1 MLKQTQ
7 GVLRLTAADSPSHQ
21 AVLDARSAL
30 AAQRREL
37 ARQWLALPAE
47 ELQEAYAGPPG
58 TTHRLLRASEVRY
71 AVMSEADQVLLARLQ
86 DDLACA
92 DSPRSTIALL
102 LAAMLYLEPHELPRI
117 FPFEAVPP
125 WLQEEYAKYMLTPP
139 NFFRDAGEAEVFGR
153 HMQRWV
159 AYLHRG
165 ILGHP
170 RDQLWVN
177 IRNYALQALNFMF
190 IYFNDLN
197 LREMYRQ
204 RAEIFEF
211 TLRSSGHRLD
221 YVFPP
226 RIDRPRLRLGILAA
240 HYFAQTETFTTLP
253 LYDYLDRREFEII
266 LITTEANHSPLE
278 RYCISRADR
287 FIPLPVV
294 ALPQGLPAQVQAIR
308 DADLDLLIVGTNVT
322 ARTNPI
328 ALLAMHRL
336 ARIQIMH
343 VSSCTTSGMS
353 HMDYYLSGRLTERAE
368 EAQDQYT
375 ERLLLIDGPAHC
387 YDFATEQS
395 PVQARTLTREQFGI
409 PADATV
415 FISGANCLKIIPEL
429 QDVWIRIL
437 RQTPG
442 SWLLLY
448 PFNPYW
454 MSSYPVETLLQG
466 FRAAAAAQGIS
477 DDRILVFAPAPNRAE
492 VLERLRLA
500 DIYLDSFPFSG
511 ANSLLD
517 PLEVG
522 LPSVVMDGSTFR
534 ELMGAAMLRELQ
546 LEELAG
552 SSPENYVE
560 LACRLAADA
569 RYRSRIRHQLQAA
582 MQSKPKFLD
591 PRWYAAQVARI
602 LSTVWAERS
611 AVNFAPLTPL
621 D

>member
-1 MLKQTQ
+1 MLEQIQ
-7 GVLRLTAADSPSHQ
+7 GVVRLTAADSPSRQ
-21 AVLDARSAL
+21 AALAARSAL

-37 ARQWLALPAE
+37 ARQWLSSPE
-47 ELQEAYAGPPG
+47 EGLQGMYAGPPG
-58 TTHRLLRASEVRY
+58 DTHRLLRASEVRY
-71 AVMSEADQVLLARLQ
+71 AVLSAEDRELLAGLLV
-86 DDLACA
+86 DLARA
-92 DSPRSTIALL
+92 LSPRPEIGLL

-117 FPFEAVPP
+117 LPFEAVPP
-125 WLQEEYAKYMLTPP
+125 WLQEEYARYMLTPP

-170 RDQLWVN
+170 QNQLWVN
-177 IRNYALQALNFMF
+177 IRNYALEALNFMF

-204 RAEIFEF
+204 RGEIFEF
-211 TLRSSGHRLD
+211 TLSSSGHKLD

-240 HYFAQTETFTTLP
+240 HYSAQTETFTTLP
-253 LYDYLDRREFEII
+253 LYEYLDRRFFEII
-266 LITTEANHSPLE
+266 LITAEANHSPLE
-278 RYCISRADR
+278 RYCISRADQ

-294 ALPQGLPAQVQAIR
+294 PLPQGLPAQVQMIR
-308 DADLDLLIVGTNVT
+308 DADLDFLVVGTNVT

-343 VSSCTTSGMS
+343 VSSCVTSGMR
-353 HMDYYLSGRLTERAE
+353 HMDYYLSGRLTEPAE
-368 EAQDQYT
+368 MAQEQYT
-375 ERLLLIDGPAHC
+375 ERLLLLDGPAHC
-387 YDFATEQS
+387 YSFATEQL
-395 PVQARTLTREQFGI
+395 PAPTRTLTREQIGI
-409 PADATV
+409 PADAVV

-429 QDVWIRIL
+429 QEAWIRIL
-437 RQTPG
+437 KQTPG

-466 FRAAAAAQGIS
+466 FRAAATVHGIS
-477 DDRILVFAPAPNRAE
+477 DDRIIVFAPAPHRAD

-517 PLEVG
+517 PLDVG

-534 ELMGAAMLRELQ
+534 ELMGAAMMRTLD
-546 LEELAG
+546 LEELVG
-552 SSPENYVE
+552 SSPEDYVQ
-560 LACRLAADA
+560 LACRLASNAT
-569 RYRSRIRHQLQAA
+569 YRAQIRGQLQAA
-582 MQSKPKFLD
+582 MQSGPKFLD
-591 PRWYAAQVARI
+591 PRWYAARVADT
-602 LSTVWAERS
+602 LSAVWNERS
-611 AVNFAPLTPL
+611 TVNFAPLTRP